1 MPCIPILAA
10 LSLAL
15 LIAVAVLV
23 RECRLRRALQDLL
36 RRILSLWRTHAPNDS
51 DRGVDRD
58 LGRL

>member
-10 LSLAL
+10 LSVAL

-23 RECRLRRALQDLL
+23 REARVRRALQELL
-36 RRILSLWRTHAPNDS
+36 YRILSLRRTHAPNDS

-58 LGRL
+58 HVRM